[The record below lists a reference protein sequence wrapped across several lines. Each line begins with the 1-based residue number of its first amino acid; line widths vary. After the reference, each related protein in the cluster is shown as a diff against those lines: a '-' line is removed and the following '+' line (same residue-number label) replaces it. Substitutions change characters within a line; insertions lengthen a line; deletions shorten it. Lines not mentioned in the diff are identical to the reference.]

1 MRTEDESAGR
11 ELARRPRHAGSVTAD
26 VEVTARTS
34 LQASAVFVGDRFN
47 QTGERGRLDGYT
59 VVGLA
64 ASYAVVDGGD
74 LHGRIDNLFAA
85 DYEADEN
92 LAPAGRSI
100 FAGLRAPVWTGFGA
114 GGPA

>member
-1 MRTEDESAGR
+1 MRTEDESDGS

-47 QTGERGRLDGYT
+47 QNGERGRLDGYT

-64 ASYAVVDGGD
+64 ASYEVVHGVDI
-74 LHGRIDNLFAA
+74 HGRIDNLF
-85 DYEADEN
+85 EADHKEVEN
-92 LAPAGRSI
+92 RSEEHTSE
-100 FAGLRAPVWTGFGA
+100 LQPL
-114 GGPA
+114 